1 MPLSTALKLKVT
13 FFTKILSGILWTVS
27 VSAGGHWSTTIRT
40 FSKKLFGW
48 PCHVFMYNLLL
59 ISILLRLSGIAYL
72 AMIVEVRKV
81 SDQQQR
87 VDFGFSFENSN
98 VPKLHQNVRRSESV
112 PIEGKGMEGR
122 RSPQRRAC
130 ILS

>member
-1 MPLSTALKLKVT
+1 
-13 FFTKILSGILWTVS
+13 
-27 VSAGGHWSTTIRT
+27 
-40 FSKKLFGW
+40 
-48 PCHVFMYNLLL
+48 MYNLLL